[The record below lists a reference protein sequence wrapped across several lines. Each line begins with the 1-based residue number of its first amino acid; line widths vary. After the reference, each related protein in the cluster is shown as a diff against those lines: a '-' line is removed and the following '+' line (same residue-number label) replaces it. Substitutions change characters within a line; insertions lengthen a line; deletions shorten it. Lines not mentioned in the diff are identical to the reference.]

1 MMMVKAATVIC
12 RWAFIGFL
20 LLSFLVSCTKKPD
33 PVPSWAYGSKGIE
46 ITYTADKRLNTY
58 DNKSHTLLLVIY
70 QLDNVNA
77 FNKFSAYK
85 EGLEKLLAAQNF
97 DASVMGIDKVF
108 VEPGDQKTMVLD
120 RAEKAKWIGIVAGY
134 YNLVPGK
141 ANRTFEFTFDVHTSG
156 WIRRKKEAQVK
167 KLSVNLLL
175 GPNGIQEI
183 KKP

>member
-1 MMMVKAATVIC
+1 MFVKAPKRIN
-12 RWAFIGFL
+12 RWVLIGFL
-20 LLSFLVSCTKKPD
+20 SMTLIVSCTKKPD
-33 PVPSWAYGSKGIE
+33 PVPSWAFGTKGIE
-46 ITYTADKRLNTY
+46 IVYTADKLLNAY
-58 DNKSHTLLLVIY
+58 DNKPHTLLLVVY

-85 EGLEKLLAAQNF
+85 EGLGKLLEAQNF

-120 RAEKAKWIGIVAGY
+120 RAENAKWIGVVAGY
-134 YNLVPGK
+134 YDLVPGK
-141 ANRTFEFTFDVHTSG
+141 ANRTSEFSFDVHTSG
-156 WIRRKKEAQVK
+156 FIRKKREALVK
-167 KLSVNLLL
+167 KLTINLLL